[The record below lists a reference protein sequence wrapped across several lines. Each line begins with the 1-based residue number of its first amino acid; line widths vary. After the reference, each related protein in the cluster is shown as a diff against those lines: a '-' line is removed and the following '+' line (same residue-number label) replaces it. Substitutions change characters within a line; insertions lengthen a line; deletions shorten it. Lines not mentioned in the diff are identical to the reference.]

1 MPNSYFDFQIK
12 PIQTLSGANFMAVAK
27 DAAPAK
33 KGRGLSLEEKRK
45 RLCEYFLEKV
55 GVKIFFQI

>member
-1 MPNSYFDFQIK
+1 
-12 PIQTLSGANFMAVAK
+12 MAVAK

-55 GVKIFFQI
+55 SVKLSFQI